1 MTNVLNDASRYFELK
16 LFECGYEQTIPD
28 KVFSF
33 TPKHYYVVHLIIAG
47 QGTFVTKHQTFKL
60 KKGDMFFINP
70 AELPHYYP
78 DPSDP
83 WTYVWLGFGG
93 VNAADYLAYA
103 GVSQKSPILRDD
115 ESQSARQLLEII
127 YFSYSEHGFLDLNA
141 LGLAYQFMATIARIS
156 RKSDTTLRVAH
167 RHFNSA
173 KQFIYNNYEFE
184 ISIEDIAGN
193 VGVTLNYL
201 SSIFH
206 NTIGLS
212 TKQFLI
218 SVRME
223 RAKQLL
229 LMSGEPIKVVG
240 EKVGIKNA
248 LYFSSAFKKYSGL
261 SPEQY
266 RKKEQKYEI

>member
-1 MTNVLNDASRYFELK
+1 MTHVLNDASRYFELR

-33 TPKHYYVVHLIIAG
+33 TPKQYYVVHLVIAG
-47 QGTFVTKHQTFKL
+47 HGTFVNKHQTFKL

-70 AELPHYYP
+70 GELPHYYP
-78 DPSDP
+78 DPKDP

-93 VNAADYLAYA
+93 VNAHDYLDYA
-103 GVSQKSPILRDD
+103 GVSVKSPILHDD
-115 ESQSARQLLEII
+115 EVQTARNLLETI
-127 YFSYSEHGFLDLNA
+127 YFTYSDHGHLDLNS
-141 LGLAYQFMATIARIS
+141 LGLAYQFMAAIARIG
-156 RKSDTTLRVAH
+156 RKNELKLNVAH

-184 ISIEDIAGN
+184 ISIEDTASN
-193 VGVTLNYL
+193 VGVSPNYL
-201 SSIFH
+201 SSIFQSI
-206 NTIGLS
+206 IGLS

-229 LMSGEPIKVVG
+229 LMSEVPIKEVG
-240 EKVGIKNA
+240 QKVGIKNA

-266 RKKEQKYEI
+266 RIKEQKYEI

>member
-16 LFECGYEQTIPD
+16 LFESGYEQTIPD

-33 TPKHYYVVHLIIAG
+33 TPKNYFVVHLIIAG
-47 QGTFVTKHQTFKL
+47 QGTLETNHATYKL

-70 AELPHYYP
+70 HELPHYYP
-78 DPSDP
+78 DPKDP

-93 VNAADYLAYA
+93 VNAPNYLDRA
-103 GVSQKSPILRDD
+103 GVTQKTPILHDD
-115 ESQSARQLLEII
+115 EEQTARHLLETI

-141 LGLAYQFMATIARIS
+141 LGVAYQFMATIARIG
-156 RKSDTTLRVAH
+156 RKNEATLNVAH
-167 RHFNSA
+167 RHFNRA

-184 ISIEDIAGN
+184 ITIEDIANN
-193 VGVTLNYL
+193 VGITPNYL
-201 SSIFH
+201 SSIFQSI
-206 NTIGLS
+206 IGIS

-229 LMSGEPIKVVG
+229 LISNDPIKEIG
-240 EKVGIKNA
+240 QKIGIKNA
-248 LYFSSAFKKYSGL
+248 LYFSSAFKKYSGY